1 MNPRYCDLLPIPN
14 LLETRSILFVQPHP
28 DDLEIGAG
36 ATMAHLAKS
45 GCHITCLTITNGSV
59 GTYEHNI
66 NPEDLAKTRRFE
78 AEKGVTKI
86 GIKNMVWLD
95 FPDGGNLPYEE
106 VRAEVTRVIREL
118 KPSAVLTCDPWLP
131 YEIHSD
137 HIRSGMAAAEAAF
150 LAPMPHFCPEDLLEG
165 LQPHMVEIIGFYYTA
180 YPNTFIDV
188 AKTWELKLSAIDCH
202 KSQFVQ
208 NDAGKFKAYLT
219 AKARELGKEHGCK
232 MIESLKVLSPQH
244 LHIFEDAWRC

>member
-1 MNPRYCDLLPIPN
+1 MKPRYCDLLPIPS
-14 LLETRSILFVQPHP
+14 LLETSSILYVQPHP

-36 ATMAHLAKS
+36 ATMAHLVKS
-45 GCHITCLTITNGSV
+45 GCHITCLTITDGSV
-59 GTYEHNI
+59 GTYDRNI
-66 NPEDLAKTRRFE
+66 DPEELAKTRRLE
-78 AEKGVTKI
+78 AEMGAATI

-95 FPDGGNLPYEE
+95 FSDGGNLPYEE
-106 VRAEVTRVIREL
+106 VRAEITKVIREL

-150 LAPMPHFCPEDLLEG
+150 LASMPHFCPEDLQEG
-165 LQPHMVEIIGFYYTA
+165 LQPHSVEIIGFYYTA

-188 AKTWELKLSAIDCH
+188 TKTWELKLSAIDCH
-202 KSQFVQ
+202 KSQFVH
-208 NDAGKFKAYLT
+208 NDARQFKAYLT
-219 AKARELGKEHGCK
+219 AKARELGKEQGCE